1 MNPVTI
7 ASLLLGAAAVGA
19 VVLAVA
25 AFRRPLPHLAK
36 TLTALTVTDD
46 LMLTG
51 AAPVGSAPASLLDRW
66 GTVLISTGRLTPSH
80 KQLAQLRLRNISVAR
95 FYGERL
101 AAAGIC
107 AVMIAML
114 WWAAV
119 QIGGPVGYAVPAG
132 AVLAAAAV
140 GWFLPALR
148 IASSAQQV
156 TEDASEALLVY
167 IDLVVLGRMAN
178 KHARA
183 ALTEAANVCDNPV
196 FLQHPPSPRPGRA
209 GTGAA
214 VGRTAAARGPARPA
228 PDRRHRRHRRPPRR
242 GSQPGG
248 RVPCPRRRAPQRL
261 RRPSATGGRPHHP
274 ADGAAEVPAG
284 HGGVAG
290 DHLAAPDE
298 DRELT

>member
-1 MNPVTI
+1 VSPVTI

-46 LMLTG
+46 LILTG

-196 FLQHPPSPRPGRA
+196 FLNIRQALARAELEREPPWAELRRLADRLDLPQIA
-209 GTGAA
+209 DIADIAA
-214 VGRTAAARGPARPA
+214 LQDEGVSLAAAFRARVA
-228 PDRRHRRHRRPPRR
+228 ELRNAYVVRRQREADRITQRMELPKFLPVMVVSLAIILPPLMRIA
-242 GSQPGG
+242 S
-248 RVPCPRRRAPQRL
+248 
-261 RRPSATGGRPHHP
+261 
-274 ADGAAEVPAG
+274 
-284 HGGVAG
+284 
-290 DHLAAPDE
+290 
-298 DRELT
+298 

>member
-1 MNPVTI
+1 MNPATI
-7 ASLLLGAAAVGA
+7 ASLLLGAATIGA
-19 VVLAVA
+19 ILLAVS

-36 TLTALTVTDD
+36 TLTTLTATDD
-46 LMLTG
+46 TLLTG
-51 AAPVGSAPASLLDRW
+51 PRVDGSAPTSLLDRW
-66 GTVLISTGRLTPSH
+66 GTVLISTGRLTPTH
-80 KQLAQLRLRNISVAR
+80 KQLAQLKLRNISVAR
-95 FYGERL
+95 FYGERV

-119 QIGGPVGYAVPAG
+119 QIGGPVGYAVPLG

-196 FLQHPPSPRPGRA
+196 FLNIRQALARAELEREPPWAELRRLADRLDLPQIA
-209 GTGAA
+209 DIADIAA
-214 VGRTAAARGPARPA
+214 LQDEGVSLAAAFRARVA
-228 PDRRHRRHRRPPRR
+228 ELRNAYVVRRQREADRITQRMELPKFLPVMVVSLAIILPPLMKIA
-242 GSQPGG
+242 S
-248 RVPCPRRRAPQRL
+248 
-261 RRPSATGGRPHHP
+261 
-274 ADGAAEVPAG
+274 
-284 HGGVAG
+284 
-290 DHLAAPDE
+290 
-298 DRELT
+298 